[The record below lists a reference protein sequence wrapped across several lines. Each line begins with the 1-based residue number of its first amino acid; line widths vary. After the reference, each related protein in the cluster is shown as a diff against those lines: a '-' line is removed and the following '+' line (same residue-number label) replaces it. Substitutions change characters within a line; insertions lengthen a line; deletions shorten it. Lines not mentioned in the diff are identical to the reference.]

1 MALGLSLIKYL
12 KSMSKIKT
20 PELRYPIAEIK
31 FFEKKNKI
39 TQINEVINHKENP
52 ALRKCKIQSIAV
64 CML

>member
-31 FFEKKNKI
+31 FFEKKKHKRKI
-39 TQINEVINHKENP
+39 KS
-52 ALRKCKIQSIAV
+52 LK
-64 CML
+64 